1 MAELNFDRLPPAL
14 PAFGKVVVSRASK
27 TVELKEPL
35 IATADNVKPRAMM
48 VAAYRRVC
56 GGTKSEFL
64 PVCYPQVMVFPLH
77 LHLMGH
83 PDFPLAAMGMVH
95 VSNRIEQAQPMHI
108 DASYDVSV
116 EINAINETARGY
128 EFDLVTEFQDAQGR
142 VVWRGITSILSRRS
156 DKSGASSGAK
166 KKPPAPK
173 PSSLPE
179 LALWTLKGNLG
190 RRYALVSGDIN
201 PIHIS
206 APTAKLLGF
215 KRAIIHGMWTLARS
229 AATLPVNTEEA
240 GVLEVEFKTPLFLPG
255 KAKLH
260 GEAKASDFVFEVK
273 DANNHKPI
281 LSGKWTAGA

>member
-1 MAELNFDRLPPAL
+1 MAELNFDRLPSAL
-14 PAFGKVVVSRASK
+14 PAFGKVATSRASK

-35 IATADNVKPRAMM
+35 IARASKVKPKALM

-56 GGTKSEFL
+56 GGEKSAYL

-95 VSNRIEQAQPMHI
+95 VSNRIEQAQPMPI

-116 EINAINETARGY
+116 EINSIEKTSRGY
-128 EFDLVTEFQDAQGR
+128 EFDLVTRFKDAQGEL
-142 VVWRGITSILSRRS
+142 VWRAVTSILSRRS
-156 DKSGASSGAK
+156 DKSGASGGTK
-166 KKPPAPK
+166 KKPPAAQ
-173 PSSLPE
+173 PSALAE
-179 LALWTLKGNLG
+179 LATWTLKANLG

-229 AATLPVNTEEA
+229 AATIPVNTEAA
-240 GVLEVEFKTPLFLPG
+240 GVLDVEFKTPQFLPG

-260 GEAKASDFVFEVK
+260 GEAQAEAFDFEVK